1 MIYWDTSV
9 ILKLYVD
16 EPDSMDWQRMAVSSE
31 PPLRSSS
38 LALSELAH
46 ALKQLERAKRIR
58 KNAASA
64 LHNQF
69 RTDVE
74 AGRFV
79 LLPLGQDVIDL
90 SVDFALK
97 AGGLRTLDGLH
108 LASARLLR
116 CSRMATGDNR
126 LAQVAETAGFQLV
139 SVDRP

>member
-9 ILKLYVD
+9 ILKLYVA

-31 PPLRSSS
+31 PPLRSSG
-38 LALSELAH
+38 LALSEMAH
-46 ALKQLERAKRIR
+46 ALKQLEQGKRIR

-64 LHNQF
+64 LHAQF
-69 RTDVE
+69 KKDVE

-79 LLPLGQDVIDL
+79 LLPIGHDVIDL

-97 AGGLRTLDGLH
+97 AGGIRTLDGLH

-116 CSRMATGDNR
+116 CTRIATGDNR

-139 SVDRP
+139 SIKRP